1 MQACSRQECPRG
13 PARSRKLNNHLP
25 KRKDSRIERQ
35 SGAQARTHS
44 RLIHAATPTPP
55 RAQVASAFRRLG
67 GETPRVEL
75 ERRRARACACMHKV
89 GAADPRGHDQSRPL
103 LSLRI
108 CVCVCVSVCVHTHT
122 YINFV
127 LYKLY
132 VYENSYLIC
141 PYFFTFVHILIHR
154 PIPYIYKFTIVGHYS
169 SMVS

>member
-55 RAQVASAFRRLG
+55 HAQVASAFRRLG

-75 ERRRARACACMHKV
+75 K
-89 GAADPRGHDQSRPL
+89 GAALALALACTMSGPL
-103 LSLRI
+103 IRADTISPAPS
-108 CVCVCVSVCVHTHT
+108 C
-122 YINFV
+122 
-127 LYKLY
+127 LY
-132 VYENSYLIC
+132 VYVC
-141 PYFFTFVHILIHR
+141 VFVCV
-154 PIPYIYKFTIVGHYS
+154 YV
-169 SMVS
+169 